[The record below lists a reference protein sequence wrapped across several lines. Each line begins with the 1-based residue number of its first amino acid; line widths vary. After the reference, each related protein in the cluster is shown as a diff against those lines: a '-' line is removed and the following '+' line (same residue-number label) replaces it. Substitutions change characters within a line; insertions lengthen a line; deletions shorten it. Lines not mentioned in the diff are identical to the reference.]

1 MLPFAWYLS
10 RMNRVAL
17 LAVPLLVCFA
27 AGCDDAGGRGD
38 SALHLRAGW
47 DYYRSAEYH
56 LSAREFGQALRAAP
70 SNGPDHQ
77 QALYGLATTLDL
89 GRPDRDAAR
98 ATQLYEQIIR
108 ESPDGDLAAWSMLA
122 LARMKEVIGVGETI
136 DRAAAKS
143 AYQRVIDRYPNHAAA
158 EEALLHQQALV
169 VNTLRP
175 EDARAA
181 LPLLV
186 HFIDTH
192 PASPWRSAFYTQIA
206 GCQTILND

>member
-1 MLPFAWYLS
+1 MTRA
-10 RMNRVAL
+10 AL
-17 LAVPLLVCFA
+17 LAIPLLLVLT
-27 AGCDDAGGRGD
+27 GCNRADHRGD
-38 SALHLRAGW
+38 PAAHLRAGW

-56 LSAREFGQALRAAP
+56 LAAREFEQALLAAP
-70 SNGPDHQ
+70 SNSPDHQ

-122 LARMKEVIGVGETI
+122 LARMTEVVGVGETI
-136 DRAAAKS
+136 DRGAAGA
-143 AYQRVIDRYPNHAAA
+143 AYQRVIDRYPNHPAA

-181 LPLLV
+181 LTVLV

-206 GCQTILND
+206 GCQTILKDP